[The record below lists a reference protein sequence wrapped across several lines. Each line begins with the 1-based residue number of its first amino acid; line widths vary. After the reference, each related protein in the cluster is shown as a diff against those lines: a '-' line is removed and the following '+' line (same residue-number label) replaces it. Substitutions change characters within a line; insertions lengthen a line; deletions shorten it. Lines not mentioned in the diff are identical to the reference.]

1 MAETVGSLVDKI
13 TIMNLK
19 LWHLEDEA
27 RRTDVDDS
35 HIAAVKR
42 KIDVANLQRNDLIE
56 ELDTLVADFLTGE
69 KVPKVYKQLKMYGKP
84 GTSPETIQEAIEDT
98 DPAEGTP

>member
-13 TIMNLK
+13 SIMNLK

-56 ELDTLVADFLTGE
+56 ELDALLADFLSGE
-69 KVPKVYKQLKMYGKP
+69 KAPKIYKQLKMYGKP
-84 GTSPETIQEAIEDT
+84 GTTPDEIERAIVDT
-98 DPAEGTP
+98 EPQGKAP

>member
-35 HIAAVKR
+35 HIAEVKR
-42 KIDVANLQRNDLIE
+42 RIDVANLQRNDLIE
-56 ELDTLVADFLTGE
+56 ELDVLMADFLTGE
-69 KVPKVYKQLKMYGKP
+69 KAPKVYKQLKMYGKP
-84 GTSPETIQEAIEDT
+84 GASPDTIREAIKNSDLSED
-98 DPAEGTP
+98 

>member
-13 TIMNLK
+13 SIMNLK

-35 HIAAVKR
+35 HIAEVKR
-42 KIDVANLQRNDLIE
+42 RIDVANLQRNDLIE
-56 ELDTLVADFLTGE
+56 ELDVLMADFLTGE
-69 KVPKVYKQLKMYGKP
+69 KAPKVYKQLKMYGKP
-84 GTSPETIQEAIEDT
+84 GSSPDTIREAIKNSDPSED
-98 DPAEGTP
+98 

>member
-35 HIAAVKR
+35 HIAEVKR
-42 KIDVANLQRNDLIE
+42 RIDVANLQRNDLIE
-56 ELDTLVADFLTGE
+56 ELDVLMADFLTGE
-69 KVPKVYKQLKMYGKP
+69 KAPKVYKQLKMYGKP
-84 GTSPETIQEAIEDT
+84 GTSPEGIREAIKNSDPSED
-98 DPAEGTP
+98 

>member
-13 TIMNLK
+13 SIMNLK

-35 HIAAVKR
+35 RIAAVKR

-56 ELDTLVADFLTGE
+56 ELDALLADFLSGE
-69 KVPKVYKQLKMYGKP
+69 KKPKVYKQLKMYGKP
-84 GTSPETIQEAIEDT
+84 GTSPEQIKQAIIDT
-98 DPAEGTP
+98 EPQGKAP